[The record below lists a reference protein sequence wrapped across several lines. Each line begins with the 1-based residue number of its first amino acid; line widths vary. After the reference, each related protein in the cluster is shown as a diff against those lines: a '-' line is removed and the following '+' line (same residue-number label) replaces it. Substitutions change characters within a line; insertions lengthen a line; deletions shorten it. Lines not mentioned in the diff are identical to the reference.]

1 MGSMFALNHELSLV
15 FSTPL
20 SLRTVK
26 GAPALNAGLERAI
39 QDRRRLY
46 GGNRIS
52 NVGGWQSL
60 PDLLDWPEPEV
71 QTLRAEIDYIVQ
83 QIWSLPA
90 ALERR
95 PKESQQP
102 ARYQAYGWANVNE
115 SGDYNMMHMH
125 PGNHLSVVYYVATGK
140 PEPDHDMNGRL
151 ELRDPRPA
159 ATYCRMPGS
168 VGSESLL
175 IRPQPG
181 MMVVFPAW
189 IEHWVHPFQGE
200 GQRISI
206 AVNVTFDANK

>member
-1 MGSMFALNHELSLV
+1 MFALNHELSLI

-26 GAPALNAGLERAI
+26 GAATLNAGLEHAI
-39 QDRRRLY
+39 LERRRLH

-52 NVGGWQSL
+52 NIGGWQSL
-60 PDLLDWPEPEV
+60 PDLLDWPEPEIKS
-71 QTLRAEIDYIVQ
+71 LAGEIDYAVQ
-83 QIWSLPA
+83 QLWMLPA
-90 ALERR
+90 MVQRR
-95 PKESQQP
+95 LGDNQRP
-102 ARYQAYGWANVNE
+102 ATYQAYGWANVNE
-115 SGDYNMMHMH
+115 AGNYNMMHMH

-140 PEPDHDMNGRL
+140 PMPDNGMNGRL

-159 ATYCRMPGS
+159 AIYCRMPGS
-168 VGSESLL
+168 AESESLL

-181 MMVVFPAW
+181 TMVVFPAW

-206 AVNVTFDANK
+206 AVNITFDGN

>member
-1 MGSMFALNHELSLV
+1 MFALDHELSLV

-26 GAPALNAGLERAI
+26 APLALNAGLERAI
-39 QDRRRLY
+39 LSRRQKN

-52 NVGGWQSL
+52 NIGGWQSL
-60 PDLLDWPEPEV
+60 PDLLDWEEPEIKGL
-71 QTLRAEIDYIVQ
+71 TAEIDYTVQ

-90 ALERR
+90 RLERR
-95 PKESQQP
+95 NSVRPEH
-102 ARYQAYGWANVNE
+102 ANYHAYGWANVNE
-115 SGDYNMMHMH
+115 SGHYNMLHMH
-125 PGNHLSVVYYVATGK
+125 PGNHPSVVYYVATGT
-140 PEPDHDMNGRL
+140 PVPDHAMNGRL

-159 ATYCRMPGS
+159 AKYCRMPGS

-181 MMVVFPAW
+181 LMVVFPAW
-189 IEHWVHPFQGE
+189 IEHWVHPFHGE

-206 AVNVTFDANK
+206 AVNVTFEA

>member
-1 MGSMFALNHELSLV
+1 MFALSHELSLV

-20 SLRTVK
+20 SLRTVQ
-26 GAPALNAGLERAI
+26 GAAVLNAGLERAI
-39 QDRRRLY
+39 LSRRQSY

-52 NVGGWQSL
+52 NIGGWQSL

-71 QTLRAEIDYIVQ
+71 KQLAGEVDYAVQ
-83 QIWSLPA
+83 QIRGLPA

-95 PKESQQP
+95 PKESQKP
-102 ARYQAYGWANVNE
+102 AAYHAYGWANVNE
-115 SGDYNMMHMH
+115 SGHYNMIHMH
-125 PGNHLSVVYYVATGK
+125 PGNHLSAVYYVTTGK
-140 PEPDHDMNGRL
+140 PMPDHEMNGRL

-181 MMVVFPAW
+181 MMVVFPSW
-189 IEHWVHPFQGE
+189 IEHWVHPFYGE

-206 AVNVTFDANK
+206 AINITFAGN

>member
-1 MGSMFALNHELSLV
+1 MFALNHELSLV
-15 FSTPL
+15 FATPL
-20 SLRTVK
+20 SLRTVPN
-26 GAPALNAGLERAI
+26 AATLNAGLERAI
-39 QDRRRLY
+39 LSRRQTY

-52 NVGGWQSL
+52 NIGGWQSL

-71 QTLRAEIDYIVQ
+71 KQLAAEIDRTVQ
-83 QIWSLPA
+83 QMWTLPA

-95 PKESQQP
+95 PRESQTR
-102 ARYQAYGWANVNE
+102 AVYRAYGWANVNE
-115 SGDYNMMHMH
+115 PGHYNMIHMH
-125 PGNHLSVVYYVATGK
+125 PGNHFSAVYYVATGK
-140 PEPDHDMNGRL
+140 PAPDHEMNGRL

-168 VGSESLL
+168 TSESLL

-189 IEHWVHPFQGE
+189 IEHWVHPFQGD

-206 AVNVTFDANK
+206 AVNITFDGH